1 MQLKEER
8 LEKYLAILLT
18 LMVCITRLSM
28 AAGHIFYALSIA
40 LGLYMWHKRR
50 KLSFPHNTKIYLKVY
65 LVFFVSLLPS
75 VICSGNILRS
85 FGAFINI
92 FGYRAMP
99 FILILCFIKK
109 KEYIINMLRAFMFVT
124 CIDCLVVAYQLARHY
139 GTGYWVHARG
149 WGFGSN
155 TLTIAGVMTM
165 LAPVILVFLY
175 DPTVNE
181 KLKTAAKA
189 LLPCLLIGLWGN
201 KSRSTWLFI
210 PIAILPLL
218 WQYVRKNRKQLLLL
232 GLVIALLGGGM
243 VANPIYRNRFL
254 SITNTTTDRSN
265 GDRIE
270 AWISTI
276 QMVKDNPVA
285 GVGIG
290 EWRDQYQ
297 AKYKSDKDTQN
308 LVHAH
313 NNVLMIAGEAGLIGL
328 LGFIYF
334 CIRFMIISFKNWR
347 KDRNPYDL
355 IIFSILIGYLG
366 LFGQIEYVIDNS
378 SGMRIFWF
386 LFACMLQLKAM
397 SQPNNARP
405 K

>member
-1 MQLKEER
+1 MQLKEEK

-28 AAGHIFYALSIA
+28 ALGQIFYAFSIA
-40 LGLYMWHKRR
+40 LGLYMWHKQG
-50 KLSFPHNTKIYLKVY
+50 KLTFPHNTKIYLKIY
-65 LVFFVSLLPS
+65 MVFFVSLLPS

-99 FILILCFIKK
+99 FILILCFIRK
-109 KEYIINMLRAFMFVT
+109 KEYIINMLRTFMYVT
-124 CIDCLVVAYQLARHY
+124 CIDCLVVAYQLIRHY

-155 TLTIAGVMTM
+155 TLTIAGIMVMLT
-165 LAPVILVFLY
+165 PIVLVFLY

-181 KLKTAAKA
+181 KLKKAAKT

-210 PIAILPLL
+210 PITVIPLL

-232 GLVIALLGGGM
+232 VLVIALLGGGM
-243 VANPIYRNRFL
+243 VANSNYRTRFL
-254 SITNTTTDRSN
+254 SIANTTTDLSN
-265 GDRIE
+265 RGRIDTCT
-270 AWISTI
+270 STLNMI
-276 QMVKDNPVA
+276 KDHPVV

-290 EWRDQYQ
+290 EWRPQYL
-297 AKYKSDKDTQN
+297 AKYKFEREIQN
-308 LVHAH
+308 LPHCH
-313 NNVLMIAGEAGLIGL
+313 NNALMIAGEAGV
-328 LGFIYF
+328 LGFLGYIYF
-334 CIRFMIISFKNWR
+334 LIHFMIISFKNWR
-347 KDRNPYDL
+347 KDENPYDL

-366 LFGQIEYVIDNS
+366 LFGQIEYVLDNS

-386 LFACMLQLKAM
+386 LIACMLQLKALT
-397 SQPNNARP
+397 QPHNVRS
-405 K
+405 